1 MSHNETIEICPW
13 SGNPIKKR
21 PVVIFDDQDAKVLAE
36 LEAKM
41 EDKSYRFPD
50 ADGYYRARQAIRE
63 LRAKREGMKSWQY
76 DPMGY
81 AFDMQS
87 N

>member
-1 MSHNETIEICPW
+1 MSHKENIEICPW
-13 SGNPIKKR
+13 SGNQIKKR
-21 PVVIFDDQDAKVLAE
+21 PVVTFDDQDAKELAR
-36 LEAKM
+36 LESKM

-63 LRAKREGMKSWQY
+63 LKAKQKGVKSWDH